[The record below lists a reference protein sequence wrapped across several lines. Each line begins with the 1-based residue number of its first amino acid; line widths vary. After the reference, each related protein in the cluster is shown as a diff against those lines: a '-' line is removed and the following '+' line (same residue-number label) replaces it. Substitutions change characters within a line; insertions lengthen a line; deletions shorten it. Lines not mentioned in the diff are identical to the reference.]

1 VRDPRT
7 RPPLRRL
14 RGPATLLELRLST
27 GGSFARIL
35 VVDDDEQLG
44 RALARAL
51 SKAGYE
57 VVVHHQGKTALDAV
71 RAGGFEAIVSD
82 IEMPGLTGI
91 ELLRAA
97 RDHDRDLPVI
107 LITGAPAIGTA
118 ADAVEHGAFRY
129 LIKPLDLTDF
139 TQTVRRASQLYRL
152 ARAKREAQ
160 TLLGTGTGEGSD
172 RLALEVSFERTLD
185 SLWIAFQPIVRAS
198 DRSIFGYEALLR
210 SGEPSLPHPGAVLDA
225 AERLDALP
233 RLGRVIRERAAE
245 PMLTAEPSWL
255 LFLNLHPEDLLDP
268 VLHSDATALAE
279 LAPRVVLEITER
291 ASLHKVSDL
300 RSRVAA
306 LRERGFRVAVDD
318 LGAGYA
324 GLSSFAQLEPD
335 IVKLD
340 MTLIRDVHKVP
351 VKQKLVASMTSVCK
365 ELGLLVVAEGVE
377 CAEERDVLCDI
388 GCDLLQGYHFAK
400 PGRPFPTVN
409 F

>member
-1 VRDPRT
+1 
-7 RPPLRRL
+7 
-14 RGPATLLELRLST
+14 LST

-268 VLHSDATALAE
+268 VLHSDATALTE

>member
-1 VRDPRT
+1 M
-7 RPPLRRL
+7 
-14 RGPATLLELRLST
+14 ST

-35 VVDDDEQLG
+35 VVDDDEPLG
-44 RALARAL
+44 RALARQL
-51 SKAGYE
+51 SRSGYE
-57 VVVHHQGKTALDAV
+57 VVVHHQGKTALEAI
-71 RAGGFEAIVSD
+71 RAGGFETIVSD

-91 ELLRAA
+91 ELLRAV
-97 RDHDRDLPVI
+97 RDHDRDLPVV

-129 LIKPLDLTDF
+129 LIKPLDLGDF

-172 RLALEVSFERTLD
+172 RLALEVSFERALD

-210 SGEPSLPHPGAVLDA
+210 SGEPALPHPGAVLDA
-225 AERLDALP
+225 AERLNALP

-245 PMLTAEPSWL
+245 PMLAAEPSWL

-268 VLHSDATALAE
+268 VLHAENTTLAE

-300 RSRVAA
+300 RARIAS
-306 LRERGFRVAVDD
+306 LRERGFRVAIDD

-340 MTLIRDVHKVP
+340 MTLVRDVHKTQ
-351 VKQKLVASMTSVCK
+351 VKQKLVASMTTVCK

-377 CAEERDVLCDI
+377 CAEERDVLIDI

-400 PGRPFPTVN
+400 PGKPFPAVN

>member
-1 VRDPRT
+1 
-7 RPPLRRL
+7 
-14 RGPATLLELRLST
+14 LST
-27 GGSFARIL
+27 GGSFARVL

-57 VVVHHQGKTALDAV
+57 VVVHHQGKTALEAV

-91 ELLRAA
+91 ELLRAV

-129 LIKPLDLTDF
+129 LIKPLDLNDF

-245 PMLTAEPSWL
+245 PMLHADPSWL

-268 VLHSDATALAE
+268 VLHSDATSLAE

-300 RSRVAA
+300 RSRVAS

-340 MTLIRDVHKVP
+340 MTLVRDVHKVP

-377 CAEERDVLCDI
+377 CAEERDVLTDI

-400 PGRPFPTVN
+400 PGKPFPTVN

>member
-1 VRDPRT
+1 M
-7 RPPLRRL
+7 
-14 RGPATLLELRLST
+14 

-35 VVDDDEQLG
+35 VVDDDEALG
-44 RALARAL
+44 RALARQL
-51 SKAGYE
+51 SRSGYE
-57 VVVHHQGKTALDAV
+57 VVVHHQGKTALEAI
-71 RAGGFEAIVSD
+71 RGGGFEAVVSD

-91 ELLRAA
+91 ELLRAV
-97 RDHDRDLPVI
+97 RDHDRDLPVV

-172 RLALEVSFERTLD
+172 RLALEVSFERALD
-185 SLWIAFQPIVRAS
+185 SLWIAFQPIVRPS

-210 SGEPSLPHPGAVLDA
+210 SGEPALPHPGAVLDA
-225 AERLDALP
+225 AERLNALS

-245 PMLTAEPSWL
+245 PMLTSDPSWL

-268 VLHSDATALAE
+268 MLHSDDTTLAE
-279 LAPRVVLEITER
+279 IAPRVVLEITER
-291 ASLHKVSDL
+291 ASLHKVTDL
-300 RSRVAA
+300 RTRVAS
-306 LRERGFRVAVDD
+306 LRERGFRIAIDD

-340 MTLIRDVHKVP
+340 MTLVRDLHQTP
-351 VKQKLVASMTSVCK
+351 VMRKLVASMTHVCK
-365 ELGLLVVAEGVE
+365 ELGMLVVAEGVE
-377 CAEERDVLCDI
+377 SAAERDALIEI

-400 PGRPFPTVN
+400 PGKPFPPVN

>member
-1 VRDPRT
+1 
-7 RPPLRRL
+7 
-14 RGPATLLELRLST
+14 LST
-27 GGSFARIL
+27 GGSFARVL

-57 VVVHHQGKTALDAV
+57 VVVHHQGTTALEAV

-129 LIKPLDLTDF
+129 LIKPLDLNDF

-245 PMLTAEPSWL
+245 PMLHADPSWL

-268 VLHSDATALAE
+268 VLHSDATSLAE

-300 RSRVAA
+300 RSRVAS

-340 MTLIRDVHKVP
+340 MTLVRDVHKVP

-377 CAEERDVLCDI
+377 CAEERDVLTDI

-400 PGRPFPTVN
+400 PGKPFPTVN

>member
-1 VRDPRT
+1 
-7 RPPLRRL
+7 
-14 RGPATLLELRLST
+14 LST
-27 GGSFARIL
+27 GESFARIL
-35 VVDDDEQLG
+35 VVDDDEHLG

-57 VVVHHQGKTALDAV
+57 VVVHHQGKTALEAI

-129 LIKPLDLTDF
+129 LIKPLDLNDF

-268 VLHSDATALAE
+268 VLHSDDTALAE

-300 RSRVAA
+300 RARVAA

-340 MTLIRDVHKVP
+340 MTLVRDVHKVP
-351 VKQKLVASMTSVCK
+351 VKQKLVASMTTVCK

-400 PGRPFPTVN
+400 PGKPFPAVN

>member
-1 VRDPRT
+1 
-7 RPPLRRL
+7 
-14 RGPATLLELRLST
+14 LST

-57 VVVHHQGKTALDAV
+57 VAVHHQGKTALEAV

-129 LIKPLDLTDF
+129 LIKPLDLSEF

-245 PMLTAEPSWL
+245 PMLAADPNWL

-268 VLHSDATALAE
+268 VLHSGDTALAE
-279 LAPRVVLEITER
+279 VAPRVVLEITER

-306 LRERGFRVAVDD
+306 LRERGFRVAIDD

-340 MTLIRDVHKVP
+340 MTLVRDVHKVP

-400 PGRPFPTVN
+400 PGKPFPTVN

>member
-1 VRDPRT
+1 
-7 RPPLRRL
+7 
-14 RGPATLLELRLST
+14 LST

-35 VVDDDEQLG
+35 IVDDDEPLG
-44 RALARAL
+44 RALARQL
-51 SKAGYE
+51 SRNGYE
-57 VVVHHQGKTALDAV
+57 VVVHHQGKTALEAV

-82 IEMPGLTGI
+82 IEMPGLSGI
-91 ELLRAA
+91 ELLRAV
-97 RDHDRDLPVI
+97 RDHDPDLPVV
-107 LITGAPAIGTA
+107 LITGAPAIRTA

-152 ARAKREAQ
+152 ARTKREAQ
-160 TLLGTGTGEGSD
+160 TLLGTGSGEGSD
-172 RLALEVSFERTLD
+172 RLALEASFERALD

-210 SGEPSLPHPGAVLDA
+210 SSEPALPHPGAVLDA
-225 AERLDALP
+225 AERLNALP
-233 RLGRVIRERAAE
+233 RLGRVIRERAAQ
-245 PMLTAEPSWL
+245 PMLAAEPSWL

-268 VLHSDATALAE
+268 VLHAENTTLAE

-291 ASLHKVSDL
+291 ASLHKVGDL
-300 RSRVAA
+300 RARIAA

-340 MTLIRDVHKVP
+340 MTLVRDVHKTP

-377 CAEERDVLCDI
+377 CAEERDVLIDV

-400 PGRPFPTVN
+400 PGKPFPSVN

>member
-1 VRDPRT
+1 V
-7 RPPLRRL
+7 
-14 RGPATLLELRLST
+14 SS
-27 GGSFARIL
+27 GGNFARVLI
-35 VVDDDEQLG
+35 VDDDESLG
-44 RALARAL
+44 RALARQL
-51 SKAGYE
+51 SRSGYE
-57 VVVHHQGKTALDAV
+57 VVVHHQGRTALDAI
-71 RAGGFEAIVSD
+71 RGGGFEAIVSD
-82 IEMPGLTGI
+82 IEMPTLSGI
-91 ELLRAA
+91 ELLRAV

-129 LIKPLDLTDF
+129 LIKPLELSDF
-139 TQTVRRASQLYRL
+139 TNTVRRASQFYRL

-160 TLLGTGTGEGSD
+160 ALLGTGTGEGSD
-172 RLALEVSFERTLD
+172 RLALEVSFERALD

-210 SGEPSLPHPGAVLDA
+210 SGESALPHPGAVLDA
-225 AERLDALP
+225 AERLNALP

-245 PMLTAEPSWL
+245 PMLEADPSWL

-268 VLHSDATALAE
+268 VLHAEDTPLA
-279 LAPRVVLEITER
+279 AITSRVVLEITER

-300 RSRVAA
+300 RTRVAA
-306 LRERGFRVAVDD
+306 LRERGYRIAVDD

-335 IVKLD
+335 LVKLD
-340 MTLIRDVHKVP
+340 MTLVRDVHKTP
-351 VKQKLVASMTSVCK
+351 VKRKLVASMTQVCK

-377 CAEERDVLCDI
+377 CAEERDVLVEV

-400 PGRPFPTVN
+400 PGKAFPSVN

>member
-1 VRDPRT
+1 M
-7 RPPLRRL
+7 L
-14 RGPATLLELRLST
+14 
-27 GGSFARIL
+27 I
-35 VVDDDEQLG
+35 VDDDEALG
-44 RALARAL
+44 RALARQL
-51 SKAGYE
+51 SRSGYE
-57 VVVHHQGKTALDAV
+57 VVVHHEGETALAAI
-71 RAGGFEAIVSD
+71 RGGGFEAIVSD

-91 ELLRAA
+91 ELLRAV

-139 TQTVRRASQLYRL
+139 TNTVRRASQLYRL

-172 RLALEVSFERTLD
+172 RLALEVSFERALD

-210 SGEPSLPHPGAVLDA
+210 SGEPALPHPGAVLDA
-225 AERLDALP
+225 AERLSALP

-245 PMLTAEPSWL
+245 PMLTADPTWL

-268 VLHSDATALAE
+268 VLNAEDTPLATMAS
-279 LAPRVVLEITER
+279 RVVLEITER

-300 RSRVAA
+300 RARVAS
-306 LRERGFRVAVDD
+306 LRERGYRIAVDD

-335 IVKLD
+335 LVKLD
-340 MTLIRDVHKVP
+340 MTLVRDVHKTP
-351 VKQKLVASMTSVCK
+351 VKQKLVASMTQVCK
-365 ELGLLVVAEGVE
+365 ELGMLVVAEGVE
-377 CAEERDVLCDI
+377 CIEERDVLI
-388 GCDLLQGYHFAK
+388 AMGCDLLQGYHFAK
-400 PGRPFPTVN
+400 PGKAFPPVS

>member
-1 VRDPRT
+1 
-7 RPPLRRL
+7 
-14 RGPATLLELRLST
+14 LST

-35 VVDDDEQLG
+35 VVDDDEPLG
-44 RALARAL
+44 RALARQL

-57 VVVHHQGKTALDAV
+57 VVVHHEGKTALEAA
-71 RAGGFEAIVSD
+71 RGGGFEAIVSD

-91 ELLRAA
+91 ELLRAT

-129 LIKPLDLTDF
+129 LIKPLDLTEF

-172 RLALEVSFERTLD
+172 RLALEVSFERALD
-185 SLWIAFQPIVRAS
+185 SIWIAFQPIVRAN

-245 PMLTAEPSWL
+245 PMLGAEPNWL

-268 VLHSDATALAE
+268 VLHSENTALAE

-300 RSRVAA
+300 RARVAS

-388 GCDLLQGYHFAK
+388 GCDLLQGYHFAR
-400 PGRPFPTVN
+400 PGKPFPTVS

>member
-1 VRDPRT
+1 V
-7 RPPLRRL
+7 L
-14 RGPATLLELRLST
+14 
-27 GGSFARIL
+27 I
-35 VVDDDEQLG
+35 VDDDEALG
-44 RALARAL
+44 RALARQL
-51 SKAGYE
+51 SRSGYE
-57 VVVHHQGKTALDAV
+57 VVVHHEGETALAAI
-71 RAGGFEAIVSD
+71 RGGGFEAIVSD

-91 ELLRAA
+91 ELLRAV

-139 TQTVRRASQLYRL
+139 TNTVRRASQLYRL

-172 RLALEVSFERTLD
+172 RLALEVSFERALD

-210 SGEPSLPHPGAVLDA
+210 SGEPALPHPGAVLDA
-225 AERLDALP
+225 AERLSALP

-245 PMLTAEPSWL
+245 PMLTADPTWL

-268 VLHSDATALAE
+268 VLNAEDTPLATMAS
-279 LAPRVVLEITER
+279 RVVLEITER

-300 RSRVAA
+300 RARVAS
-306 LRERGFRVAVDD
+306 LRERGYRIAVDD

-335 IVKLD
+335 LVKLD
-340 MTLIRDVHKVP
+340 MTLVRDVHKTP
-351 VKQKLVASMTSVCK
+351 VKQKLVASMTQVCK
-365 ELGLLVVAEGVE
+365 ELGMLVVAEGVE
-377 CAEERDVLCDI
+377 CIEERDVLI
-388 GCDLLQGYHFAK
+388 AMGCDLLQGYHFAK
-400 PGRPFPTVN
+400 PGKAFPPVS

>member
-1 VRDPRT
+1 M
-7 RPPLRRL
+7 
-14 RGPATLLELRLST
+14 ST

-57 VVVHHQGKTALDAV
+57 VAVHHQGKTALEAV

-91 ELLRAA
+91 ELLRAT

-306 LRERGFRVAVDD
+306 LRERGFRVAIDD

-340 MTLIRDVHKVP
+340 MTLVRDVHKVP

>member
-1 VRDPRT
+1 MV
-7 RPPLRRL
+7 
-14 RGPATLLELRLST
+14 SS
-27 GGSFARIL
+27 GGNFARVL
-35 VVDDDEQLG
+35 VVDDDESLG
-44 RALARAL
+44 RALARQL
-51 SKAGYE
+51 SRCGYE
-57 VVVHHQGKTALDAV
+57 VVVHHQGRTALDAING
-71 RAGGFEAIVSD
+71 GGFEAIVSD
-82 IEMPGLTGI
+82 IEMPNLSGI
-91 ELLRAA
+91 DLLRAV

-139 TQTVRRASQLYRL
+139 TNTVRRASQLYRL

-172 RLALEVSFERTLD
+172 RLALEVSFERALD

-198 DRSIFGYEALLR
+198 DRTIFGYEALLR
-210 SGEPSLPHPGAVLDA
+210 SDEAALPHPGAVLDA

-245 PMLTAEPSWL
+245 PMLGADPSWL

-268 VLHSDATALAE
+268 VLHAEDTPLA
-279 LAPRVVLEITER
+279 AITKRVVLEITER

-300 RSRVAA
+300 RARVAA
-306 LRERGFRVAVDD
+306 LRERGYRIAVDD

-335 IVKLD
+335 LVKLD
-340 MTLIRDVHKVP
+340 MTLVRDIHKTP
-351 VKQKLVASMTSVCK
+351 VKRKLVASMTQVCK

-377 CAEERDVLCDI
+377 CAEERDVLI
-388 GCDLLQGYHFAK
+388 ETGCDLLQGYHFAK
-400 PGRPFPTVN
+400 PGKAFPPVN